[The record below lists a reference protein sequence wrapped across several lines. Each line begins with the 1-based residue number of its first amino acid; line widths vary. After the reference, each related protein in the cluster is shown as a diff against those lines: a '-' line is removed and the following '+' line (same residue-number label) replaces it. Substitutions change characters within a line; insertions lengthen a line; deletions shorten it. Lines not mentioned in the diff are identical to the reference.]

1 MQSSEHARGLRRQ
14 STKGEQLLWMALR
27 NRAAGDYKF
36 RRQCPIGPFIADFVC
51 FDCRLIVEVDG
62 VTHDFNAEYD
72 ERRDRWFRARGFR
85 VARFPDEEVMKNLDG
100 VVATIRELCRSA

>member
-1 MQSSEHARGLRRQ
+1 MQSSEHARALRRQ

-27 NRAAGDYKF
+27 NRAVGEHKF

-51 FDCRLIVEVDG
+51 FDRRLIVEVDG

-72 ERRDRWFRARGFR
+72 ERRDRWFRAKGFR
-85 VARFPDEEVMKNLDG
+85 VARFPDEDVIKNLDG
-100 VVATIRELCRSA
+100 VVATLRELCRFA

>member
-1 MQSSEHARGLRRQ
+1 MQSSEHARDLRRQ

-27 NRAAGDYKF
+27 NRAVGEHNF

-51 FDCRLIVEVDG
+51 FDRRLIVEVDG

-72 ERRDRWFRARGFR
+72 ERRDRWFRAKGFR
-85 VARFPDEEVMKNLDG
+85 VVRFPDEDVIKNLDG
-100 VVATIRELCRSA
+100 VVATLRELCRFA